1 MRRDHLDAVLAQ
13 LLIEWIA
20 VVGAIADQILRLGLD
35 HVEVEAQLYQ
45 PNFVVIGGMRADRER
60 QSMTIHDCHDFHA
73 FSALR
78 RSNLRPATLP
88 GRLCREARWLHPST
102 LAAKLHRGTR
112 FESADERICSSD
124 NFAAACATA
133 RAGVEYP
140 QYSFENTSGRD
151 RLASRTSI
159 GDVLFRKM
167 IPDALPLLI
176 CQPNHPTFI
185 ADRLRLAILR

>member
-1 MRRDHLDAVLAQ
+1 MIFMPFPRF
-13 LLIEWIA
+13 
-20 VVGAIADQILRLGLD
+20 VGPICAPPPFAITNVASMK
-35 HVEVEAQLYQ
+35 HSASS
-45 PNFVVIGGMRADRER
+45 RA
-60 QSMTIHDCHDFHA
+60 
-73 FSALR
+73 
-78 RSNLRPATLP
+78 
-88 GRLCREARWLHPST
+88 LCREARWLRPST

-124 NFAAACATA
+124 TLRQHVPL
-133 RAGVEYP
+133 RASVDYP

-167 IPDALPLLI
+167 IPDALPLLV

>member
-73 FSALR
+73 FPALR
-78 RSNLRPATLP
+78 RSDPNPATLRHHERRIDEAFP
-88 GRLCREARWLHPST
+88 LHPERLCREARWLHPST

-124 NFAAACATA
+124 SFAAACATA
-133 RAGVEYP
+133 R
-140 QYSFENTSGRD
+140 R
-151 RLASRTSI
+151 
-159 GDVLFRKM
+159 
-167 IPDALPLLI
+167 
-176 CQPNHPTFI
+176 C
-185 ADRLRLAILR
+185 